1 MGQEWCDISHPKLGA
16 LPVTLSQGCPVVP
29 EEVGLDLMN
38 KVEKLQQEHC
48 QIRAIL
54 AGEEDGTSILH
65 ERLQQVRSLF
75 AQVPLRLLQHVVGSC
90 NWEAETLTL
99 NRKIRRKAE
108 KAKTLVIYAFSGPED
123 KEWCRLESNGTV
135 VLCLD
140 LLMNHNLLDPHL
152 SGWLE
157 HVLRTRGADVF
168 LSSPP
173 CRTTSLCRH
182 RQDAGP
188 KPLRGVHGDE
198 RFGLSTLSAFLQR
211 KTDLDSILWLKS
223 LYWIWLGFQTNPM
236 MKCLVESPQDP
247 NQWCKS
253 LDTEVPSFWK
263 WPETL
268 HMARLLN
275 LSLANLQQGALG
287 HQTPKPTTLMTNIEE
302 VKQLHG
308 LEHRSVGP
316 EDLEIQFWD
325 EEWKE
330 KSGETQQ
337 WPTNLEDRLSFSKSL
352 ASWAPGLKNIIA
364 NVIL

>member
-1 MGQEWCDISHPKLGA
+1 
-16 LPVTLSQGCPVVP
+16 
-29 EEVGLDLMN
+29 MN

-75 AQVPLRLLQHVVGSC
+75 PKVPLRLLQHVVGSC

-99 NRKIRRKAE
+99 NRKIRRKVE

-182 RQDAGP
+182 RQDSGP
-188 KPLRGVHGDE
+188 KPLRGAHE
-198 RFGLSTLSAFLQR
+198 RFGLSTLSAFLQQN
-211 KTDLDSILWLKS
+211 TDLDSIL
-223 LYWIWLGFQTNPM
+223 
-236 MKCLVESPQDP
+236 
-247 NQWCKS
+247 
-253 LDTEVPSFWK
+253 
-263 WPETL
+263 
-268 HMARLLN
+268 
-275 LSLANLQQGALG
+275 
-287 HQTPKPTTLMTNIEE
+287 
-302 VKQLHG
+302 
-308 LEHRSVGP
+308 
-316 EDLEIQFWD
+316 
-325 EEWKE
+325 
-330 KSGETQQ
+330 
-337 WPTNLEDRLSFSKSL
+337 
-352 ASWAPGLKNIIA
+352 
-364 NVIL
+364 